1 MADNDTPNAVA
12 KPDAAEPAKGEPRIA
27 LVLGGGAPTLTLQA
41 GALLALH
48 KKGVKFDVI
57 STSGAGMLVGLL
69 YAASKGG
76 DREKALRE
84 TVNLGVHDAIYDW
97 FPINYKVF
105 CKPGPLA
112 ALYRQWTMPFVHALP
127 DATDAQRLYKDWVH
141 LWVAAMSPTSMTP
154 RSLGMCEA
162 APWLEDV
169 VDFAVVKDLKT
180 EFFINAWNI
189 REKKMRVFNQAE
201 ITAAHFR
208 AALAFPLIYP
218 PFELDGDFYI
228 EGSAMETLNL
238 TSLLRYDHLF
248 DREYLTA
255 LVGELD
261 KALPEITGL
270 DKESA
275 KRLIEKAKT
284 ISRHKAMQI
293 IKDFTKSG
301 EKQKETEGASTFD
314 LEKDKSLQEALHR
327 IRQNTLCAAALKE
340 SKAKT
345 KHDIGVIDRIVAF
358 DVLGTDALI
367 RRPRSL
373 YDAWVLQMIVPL
385 VSLANMEIAEFRED
399 FEANIKSEDDR
410 ILHLLHFE
418 KHISHD
424 HWDRVLD
431 WSYSNL
437 RLLFDAGYRAGE
449 EFYEEK
455 KKWLGGKET
464 APAAKTGP

>member
-1 MADNDTPNAVA
+1 MMADNDLTDDTTKSSAT
-12 KPDAAEPAKGEPRIA
+12 EPAKEGPRIA

-48 KKGVKFDVI
+48 KKGVHFDVI

-169 VDFAVVKDLKT
+169 VDFGMLNKLDS

-189 REKKMRVFNQAE
+189 REQKMRVFNKDQ

-248 DREYLTA
+248 DREYLKA

-261 KALPEITGL
+261 KALTQIMRL
-270 DKESA
+270 DQESA
-275 KRLIEKAKT
+275 KRLIEKLKT
-284 ISRHKAMQI
+284 NARHGAMRAMQQS
-293 IKDFTKSG
+293 IKDGLKKKHTQEAAKFVLD
-301 EKQKETEGASTFD
+301 EDRD
-314 LEKDKSLQEALHR
+314 LKEALHR
-327 IRQNTLCAAALKE
+327 LRQNTLCAAVLRE
-340 SKAKT
+340 NKAKA
-345 KHDIGVIDRIVAF
+345 KKGIGVIDRIVAF

-367 RRPRSL
+367 RRPRNL

-399 FEANIKSEDDR
+399 FESNLKSENDR

-437 RLLFDAGYRAGE
+437 RLLFEAGYRAGE

-455 KKWLGGKET
+455 KAWLDRPEKAST
-464 APAAKTGP
+464 PAGT

>member
-1 MADNDTPNAVA
+1 MANTNPPIDPT
-12 KPDAAEPAKGEPRIA
+12 KSAAEPAEGGQRIA

-169 VDFAVVKDLKT
+169 VDFGAVKKLET

-189 REKKMRVFNQAE
+189 REKKMRVFNQDQ

-248 DREYLTA
+248 DREYLKA
-255 LVGELD
+255 LVDDLD
-261 KALPEITGL
+261 NVLPQIAQL

-284 ISRHKAMQI
+284 RSRHEAMRI
-293 IKDFTKSG
+293 IKELTKSG
-301 EKQKETEGASTFD
+301 EKRKETENASTFD
-314 LEKDKSLQEALHR
+314 LEDDEDRRKALHR
-327 IRQNTLCAAALKE
+327 LRQNTLCAAALKE
-340 SKAKT
+340 SKAET
-345 KHDIGVIDRIVAF
+345 KQRIGVIDRIVAF

-399 FEANIKSEDDR
+399 FESNIKSEDDR

-455 KKWLGGKET
+455 KAWLGKPEK
-464 APAAKTGP
+464 APAPAGP